1 MHDIVVWI
9 QTVLIPTLGPFGL
22 FVVAFFDSS
31 FLSVPEINDV
41 LVVTSSAGNP
51 STAWMYVVAATL
63 GSLAGCSALWY
74 IGRRGGEAF
83 LIRKFGRD
91 RVDQT
96 RSTFKKWDILALAI
110 PAMLPPPMPFKIF
123 VLSSGV
129 FGVPF
134 RRFAATLVV
143 ARGLRYV
150 FWGFMGATYGAEAL
164 ALLKRFDAWFDANSV
179 VILSIFAAFVLVVVC
194 VYYARHKLFQRPNGR
209 LL

>member
-1 MHDIVVWI
+1 MHGIVVWI
-9 QTVLIPTLGPFGL
+9 QTVLVPTLGPLGL

-41 LVVTSSAGNP
+41 LVVTSSAAHP
-51 STAWMYVVAATL
+51 STAWMYVLAATA
-63 GSLAGCSALWY
+63 GSLAGCSTLWY
-74 IGRRGGEAF
+74 IGRRGGEGF
-83 LIRKFGRD
+83 LMRKFGRD

-96 RSTFKKWDILALAI
+96 RAIFKKWDILALAI

-134 RRFAATLVV
+134 RRFAVTLIV

-150 FWGFMGATYGAEAL
+150 IWGVMGAAYGDEAL
-164 ALLKRFDAWFDANSV
+164 ALLKQFDRWFDERGV
-179 VILSIFAAFVLVVVC
+179 VLLAVAVALGVAGLALYYVLRRP
-194 VYYARHKLFQRPNGR
+194 ARPSSGP

>member
-41 LVVTSSAGNP
+41 LVVTSSAGHP
-51 STAWMYVVAATL
+51 ATAWMYVLAATL

-74 IGRRGGEAF
+74 IGRSGGEAF
-83 LIRKFGRD
+83 LVRKFGRD

-96 RSTFKKWDILALAI
+96 RATFERWDILALAI

-123 VLSSGV
+123 VLSAGV
-129 FGVPF
+129 FGLPY
-134 RRFAATLVV
+134 RRFAATLIV

-150 FWGFMGATYGAEAL
+150 FWGVMGATYGDEAL
-164 ALLKRFDAWFDANSV
+164 AVLKEFDRWFDERAAVLLSV
-179 VILSIFAAFVLVVVC
+179 AAVVV
-194 VYYARHKLFQRPNGR
+194 VVGVALYYLLRKPARPPSDP

>member
-1 MHDIVVWI
+1 MSGILLWI

-41 LVVTSSAGNP
+41 LVVSSAAARP
-51 STAWMYVVAATL
+51 ATAWMYVAAATF
-63 GSLAGCSALWY
+63 GSLGGCSALWY
-74 IGRRGGEAF
+74 IGRRGGEA
-83 LIRKFGRD
+83 LLVRKFGRD

-96 RSTFKKWDILALAI
+96 RAAFKKWDILALAI

-129 FGVPF
+129 FGLPY
-134 RRFAATLVV
+134 RRFALTLIV
-143 ARGLRYV
+143 ARGLRYI
-150 FWGFMGATYGAEAL
+150 FWGFMGAMYGDEAL
-164 ALLKRFDAWFDANSV
+164 ALLRRFDRWFDDR
-179 VILSIFAAFVLVVVC
+179 AAMLLYVAIAVVVLA
-194 VYYARHKLFQRPNGR
+194 VALYFALRRPERPAGTP

>member
-1 MHDIVVWI
+1 MTQIVLWI
-9 QTVLIPTLGPFGL
+9 QTVLVPTLGPLGL

-31 FLSVPEINDV
+31 FLSVPEVNDI
-41 LVVTSSAGNP
+41 LVVTSSAAHP
-51 STAWMYVVAATL
+51 KTAWIYVVAATF

-83 LIRKFGRD
+83 LVRRFGRE

-96 RSTFKKWDILALAI
+96 RATFKKWDILALAI
-110 PAMLPPPMPFKIF
+110 PAMLPPPVPFKIF

-129 FGVPF
+129 FGLPF
-134 RRFAATLVV
+134 RRFAITLIV

-150 FWGFMGATYGAEAL
+150 FWGVMGAMYGDEAL
-164 ALLKRFDAWFDANSV
+164 ALLKRFDRWFDESGLLLLYAAIAIV
-179 VILSIFAAFVLVVVC
+179 VIGVAL
-194 VYYARHKLFQRPNGR
+194 YYALRKPARPAGTP

>member
-41 LVVTSSAGNP
+41 LVVTSAAGNP
-51 STAWMYVVAATL
+51 ATAWMYVLAATV

-74 IGRRGGEAF
+74 VGRRGGEA
-83 LIRKFGRD
+83 LLVRKFGRD
-91 RVDQT
+91 RVDRT
-96 RSTFKKWDILALAI
+96 RSTFTKWDILALAI

-129 FGVPF
+129 FGVPY
-134 RRFAATLVV
+134 RRFAVTLIV

-150 FWGFMGATYGAEAL
+150 FWGVMGATYGDEAL
-164 ALLKRFDAWFDANSV
+164 ALLKRFDAWFELHGA
-179 VILSIFAAFVLVVVC
+179 VILSILAALVIAVVAVL
-194 VYYARHKLFQRPNGR
+194 YLRRKAPQPPGGP

>member
-9 QTVLIPTLGPFGL
+9 QTVLIPTLGPVGL

-41 LVVTSSAGNP
+41 LVVTSSAGRP
-51 STAWMYVVAATL
+51 ATAWMYVLAATA

-83 LIRKFGRD
+83 LVRKFGRD

-96 RSTFKKWDILALAI
+96 RAHFKKWDILALAI

-129 FGVPF
+129 FGLPY
-134 RRFAATLVV
+134 RRFAATLIV

-150 FWGFMGATYGAEAL
+150 FWGVMGAAYGDEGL
-164 ALLKRFDAWFDANSV
+164 ALLQRFDRWFDDRVV
-179 VILSIFAAFVLVVVC
+179 VILSAAVAVVVVGIALYFVLRKP
-194 VYYARHKLFQRPNGR
+194 ARPPAGP

>member
-1 MHDIVVWI
+1 MHGIVVWL

-31 FLSVPEINDV
+31 FLSVPEVNDV
-41 LVVTSSAGNP
+41 LVVTSSAATP
-51 STAWMYVVAATL
+51 ATAWMYVLAATL

-74 IGRRGGEAF
+74 LGRRGGEAF
-83 LIRKFGRD
+83 LVRRFGRD

-134 RRFAATLVV
+134 RRFAATLIF
-143 ARGLRYV
+143 ARGLRYT
-150 FWGFMGATYGAEAL
+150 FWGVMGATYGEEAL
-164 ALLKRFDAWFDANSV
+164 ALLKRFDAWFAANAIVIGAV
-179 VILSIFAAFVLVVVC
+179 VAALVLSGLA
-194 VYYARHKLFQRPNGR
+194 VYYVRRKVVRPPAGP

>member
-9 QTVLIPTLGPFGL
+9 QTILIPTLGPFGL

-41 LVVTSSAGNP
+41 LVVSSAAGHP
-51 STAWMYVVAATL
+51 ETAWMYVLAATM

-83 LIRKFGRD
+83 LVRKFGRD

-129 FGVPF
+129 FGVPY
-134 RRFAATLVV
+134 RRFAATLIV

-150 FWGFMGATYGAEAL
+150 FWGVMGATYGEEAL
-164 ALLKRFDAWFDANSV
+164 ASLKTFDAWFEQHGPL
-179 VILSIFAAFVLVVVC
+179 ILSVLAAFVIAGVAFYLV
-194 VYYARHKLFQRPNGR
+194 RRRPAKPPAAP

>member
-51 STAWMYVVAATL
+51 ATAWMYVLAATL

-74 IGRRGGEAF
+74 VGRRGGEAF
-83 LIRKFGRD
+83 LVRRFGRD

-96 RSTFKKWDILALAI
+96 RAHFKKWDILALAI

-129 FGVPF
+129 FGIPY
-134 RRFAATLVV
+134 RRFASTLIV

-150 FWGFMGATYGAEAL
+150 FWGVMGATYGDEAL
-164 ALLKRFDAWFDANSV
+164 ALLQRFDAWFAENGLA
-179 VILSIFAAFVLVVVC
+179 ILSTVAAVVV
-194 VYYARHKLFQRPNGR
+194 VGVAAYYLLRKPARPEDGA

>member
-41 LVVTSSAGNP
+41 LVVTSSAGDP
-51 STAWMYVVAATL
+51 ATAWMYVLAATL

-83 LIRKFGRD
+83 LVKKFGRD

-96 RSTFKKWDILALAI
+96 RAHFKKWDILALAI

-129 FGVPF
+129 FGLPY
-134 RRFAATLVV
+134 RRFAATLIV
-143 ARGLRYV
+143 ARGLRYI
-150 FWGFMGATYGAEAL
+150 FWGVMGATYGDEAL
-164 ALLKRFDAWFDANSV
+164 ALLQRFDRWFDDRWV
-179 VILSIFAAFVLVVVC
+179 VILSIAAAVVV
-194 VYYARHKLFQRPNGR
+194 VGIALYYVLRKPARPVAGP

>member
-9 QTVLIPTLGPFGL
+9 QSVLIPALGPFGL

-41 LVVTSSAGNP
+41 LVVTSAAGRP
-51 STAWMYVVAATL
+51 ATAWMYVLAATA

-83 LIRKFGRD
+83 LVRKFGRD

-96 RSTFKKWDILALAI
+96 RATFKKWDILALAV
-110 PAMLPPPMPFKIF
+110 PAMLPPPMPFKVF

-129 FGVPF
+129 FGVPY

-143 ARGLRYV
+143 ARGLRYL
-150 FWGFMGATYGAEAL
+150 FWGVMGATYGEEAL
-164 ALLKRFDAWFDANSV
+164 GVLKRFDAWFGVNAS
-179 VILSIFAAFVLVVVC
+179 VILSVLALVVV
-194 VYYARHKLFQRPNGR
+194 VGAAAYYLRRKPAGPPAGP

>member
-1 MHDIVVWI
+1 MHDIVLWI
-9 QTVLIPTLGPFGL
+9 QTVLIPTVGPFGL

-41 LVVTSSAGNP
+41 LVVTSAAGTP
-51 STAWMYVVAATL
+51 ATAWIYVLAATM
-63 GSLAGCSALWY
+63 GSLAGCTALWY

-83 LIRKFGRD
+83 LVRRFGRD

-96 RSTFKKWDILALAI
+96 RAHFKKWDILALAI

-129 FGVPF
+129 FGLPY
-134 RRFAATLVV
+134 RRFAATLLV

-150 FWGFMGATYGAEAL
+150 FWGVMGATYGDEAL
-164 ALLKRFDAWFDANSV
+164 AWLKDFDRWFDARAG
-179 VILSIFAAFVLVVVC
+179 IIFAVLAALIVLGVAL
-194 VYYARHKLFQRPNGR
+194 YFFYRKPARPADGP

>member
-1 MHDIVVWI
+1 MHDIIVWI

-41 LVVTSSAGNP
+41 LVVTSSAGRP
-51 STAWMYVVAATL
+51 ATAWTYVLAATL

-83 LIRKFGRD
+83 LVRKFGRD

-96 RSTFKKWDILALAI
+96 RAHFKKWDILALAI

-129 FGVPF
+129 FGLPY
-134 RRFAATLVV
+134 RRFAATLIV

-150 FWGFMGATYGAEAL
+150 FWGFMGAAYGDEAL
-164 ALLKRFDAWFDANSV
+164 ALLQRFDRWFDDRAV
-179 VILSIFAAFVLVVVC
+179 VILSVAVAVAVVGIALYYVLRKP
-194 VYYARHKLFQRPNGR
+194 ARPAGGP

>member
-41 LVVTSSAGNP
+41 LVVTSAAGNP
-51 STAWMYVVAATL
+51 ATAWMYVLAATS

-83 LIRKFGRD
+83 LVRKFGRD

-96 RSTFKKWDILALAI
+96 RATFKKWDLLALAI
-110 PAMLPPPMPFKIF
+110 PAVLPPPMPFKIF

-129 FGVPF
+129 FGLPY

-150 FWGFMGATYGAEAL
+150 FWGAMGAMYGEEAL
-164 ALLKRFDAWFDANSV
+164 ALLKKFDRWFAENALVLLAAV
-179 VILSIFAAFVLVVVC
+179 VLLAAAGIAL
-194 VYYARHKLFQRPNGR
+194 YYLRRKPARPSAGPL
-209 LL
+209 

>member
-41 LVVTSSAGNP
+41 LVVTSSAGHP
-51 STAWMYVVAATL
+51 ATAWMYVLAATS

-83 LIRKFGRD
+83 LVRKFGRD

-96 RSTFKKWDILALAI
+96 RAHFKKWDILALAI
-110 PAMLPPPMPFKIF
+110 PAVLPPPMPFKIF

-129 FGVPF
+129 FGVPY

-150 FWGFMGATYGAEAL
+150 FWGVMGATYGDEAL
-164 ALLKRFDAWFDANSV
+164 ALLKHFDAWFAERAA
-179 VILSIFAAFVLVVVC
+179 VILSVVAAIVVAGVAL
-194 VYYARHKLFQRPNGR
+194 YLIRRKPARPADRP

>member
-1 MHDIVVWI
+1 MSDILVWI
-9 QTVLIPTLGPFGL
+9 QTVLVPTLGPFGL

-41 LVVTSSAGNP
+41 LVVSSAAASPG
-51 STAWMYVVAATL
+51 TAWMYVGAATF

-83 LIRKFGRD
+83 LVRRFGRE

-96 RSTFKKWDILALAI
+96 RAAFKKWDILALAL
-110 PAMLPPPMPFKIF
+110 PAMLPPPVPFKIF

-129 FGVPF
+129 FGIPY
-134 RRFAATLVV
+134 RRMAITLIV

-150 FWGFMGATYGAEAL
+150 FWGVMGALYGDEAL
-164 ALLKRFDAWFDANSV
+164 ALLKRFDLWFDERGG
-179 VILSIFAAFVLVVVC
+179 VILLVVAAV
-194 VYYARHKLFQRPNGR
+194 VVVGAALYYVLRKPARPAGTP

>member
-41 LVVTSSAGNP
+41 LVVTSSAAHP
-51 STAWMYVVAATL
+51 STSWLYVLAATS

-74 IGRRGGEAF
+74 IGRRGGEA
-83 LIRKFGRD
+83 LLVRKFGPD
-91 RVDQT
+91 RVART
-96 RSTFKKWDILALAI
+96 RAAFKKWDILALAI
-110 PAMLPPPMPFKIF
+110 PAVLPPPMPFKIF
-123 VLSSGV
+123 VISSGV

-134 RRFAATLVV
+134 RRFAATLIV
-143 ARGLRYV
+143 ARGLRYA
-150 FWGFMGATYGAEAL
+150 FWGVMGVAYGEEAL
-164 ALLKRFDAWFDANSV
+164 ALLKEFDSWFAERATVIFSV
-179 VILSIFAAFVLVVVC
+179 TAVLALAGLAYYFLRRNAVRPPAA
-194 VYYARHKLFQRPNGR
+194 P

>member
-1 MHDIVVWI
+1 MTHIVLWI
-9 QTVLIPTLGPFGL
+9 QTVLIPTLGPLGL

-51 STAWMYVVAATL
+51 ATAWTYVLAATL
-63 GSLAGCSALWY
+63 GSLSGCSALWY

-83 LIRKFGRD
+83 LVRKFGRD

-96 RSTFKKWDILALAI
+96 RAHFKKWDLLALAV
-110 PAMLPPPMPFKIF
+110 PGMLPPPMPFKIF

-129 FGVPF
+129 FGLPY
-134 RRFAATLVV
+134 RRFAITLIV

-150 FWGFMGATYGAEAL
+150 FWGYMGAMYGDEAL
-164 ALLKRFDAWFDANSV
+164 ALLRDFDRWFDEEWVVVLSV
-179 VILSIFAAFVLVVVC
+179 AVALLVVGIAL
-194 VYYARHKLFQRPNGR
+194 YYVLRKPARPDDAP

>member
-9 QTVLIPTLGPFGL
+9 QTVLIPTLGPVGL

-31 FLSVPEINDV
+31 FLSVPEVNDV
-41 LVVTSSAGNP
+41 LVVTSSAGRP
-51 STAWMYVVAATL
+51 ATAWMYVLAATL

-74 IGRRGGEAF
+74 IGRRGGEAY
-83 LIRKFGRD
+83 LVRKFGRD

-96 RSTFKKWDILALAI
+96 RATFEKWDILALAI
-110 PAMLPPPMPFKIF
+110 PGMLPPPMPFKIF

-129 FGVPF
+129 FGLPY
-134 RRFAATLVV
+134 RRFAATLIV

-150 FWGFMGATYGAEAL
+150 FWGVMGATYGDEAL
-164 ALLKRFDAWFDANSV
+164 ALLQEFDRWFDDRVV
-179 VILSIFAAFVLVVVC
+179 VIASVAAAAVVVGMALYF
-194 VYYARHKLFQRPNGR
+194 VRRKPARPPAGR

>member
-41 LVVTSSAGNP
+41 LVVTSSAANP
-51 STAWMYVVAATL
+51 ATAWMYVLAATL

-74 IGRRGGEAF
+74 VGRRGGEAF
-83 LIRKFGRD
+83 LVRRFGRD

-96 RSTFKKWDILALAI
+96 RAHFKKWDILALAI

-129 FGVPF
+129 FGVPY

-150 FWGFMGATYGAEAL
+150 FWGVMGATYGDEAL
-164 ALLKRFDAWFDANSV
+164 AVLKEFDRWFDENATV
-179 VILSIFAAFVLVVVC
+179 LLIIVAAVVVAG
-194 VYYARHKLFQRPNGR
+194 VALYFVRRTPARPPGGP

>member
-1 MHDIVVWI
+1 MHGIVVWI

-31 FLSVPEINDV
+31 FLSVPEVNDL
-41 LVVTSSAGNP
+41 LVVTSAAGNP
-51 STAWMYVVAATL
+51 RTAWMYVGAATL
-63 GSLAGCSALWY
+63 GSLAGCTALWY
-74 IGRRGGEAF
+74 IGRRGGEAL

-96 RSTFKKWDILALAI
+96 RFAFQKWDILALAI
-110 PAMLPPPMPFKIF
+110 PSMLPPPMPFKIF

-134 RRFAATLVV
+134 PRFAATLIV
-143 ARGLRYV
+143 ARGLRYT
-150 FWGFMGATYGAEAL
+150 FWGVMGALYGEEAL
-164 ALLKRFDAWFDANSV
+164 ALLKRFDAWFAANAL
-179 VILSIFAAFVLVVVC
+179 VILSVLAAAVLAAVA
-194 VYYARHKLFQRPNGR
+194 VYYARRKPIQPPAGP

>member
-41 LVVTSSAGNP
+41 LVVTSAAGNP
-51 STAWMYVVAATL
+51 ATAWMYVLAATM

-74 IGRRGGEAF
+74 VGRRGGEAF
-83 LIRKFGRD
+83 LVRKFGRD

-96 RSTFKKWDILALAI
+96 RATFQKWDILALAI

-129 FGVPF
+129 FGLPY
-134 RRFAATLVV
+134 RRFAATLIV

-150 FWGFMGATYGAEAL
+150 FWGIMGATYGDEAL
-164 ALLKRFDAWFDANSV
+164 ALLQQFDRWFDERAA
-179 VILSIFAAFVLVVVC
+179 VILSVAAAAVVVGVA
-194 VYYARHKLFQRPNGR
+194 VYYLLRKPPRPTGGP

>member
-1 MHDIVVWI
+1 MHGIVVWI

-41 LVVTSSAGNP
+41 LVVTSSAGHP
-51 STAWMYVVAATL
+51 ATAWMYVLAATL

-74 IGRRGGEAF
+74 VGRRGGEA
-83 LIRKFGRD
+83 LLVRKFGRD

-96 RSTFKKWDILALAI
+96 RATFKKWDILAIAI

-129 FGVPF
+129 FGVPY
-134 RRFAATLVV
+134 RRFAATLIV

-150 FWGFMGATYGAEAL
+150 FWGVMGATYGDAAL
-164 ALLKRFDAWFDANSV
+164 ALLREFDRWFEERGV
-179 VILSIFAAFVLVVVC
+179 LILFIVAAVVVA
-194 VYYARHKLFQRPNGR
+194 VVVSYYVRRKPERPPASP

>member
-1 MHDIVVWI
+1 MHHIVVWI

-31 FLSVPEINDV
+31 FLSVPEVNDV
-41 LVVTSSAGNP
+41 LVVTSAAGHP
-51 STAWMYVVAATL
+51 ATAWMYVMAATF
-63 GSLAGCSALWY
+63 GSVSGCSALWY

-96 RSTFKKWDILALAI
+96 RAAFKKWDILALAI

-123 VLSSGV
+123 VVSSGV
-129 FGVPF
+129 FGLPY
-134 RRFAATLVV
+134 RRFAVTLLV
-143 ARGLRYV
+143 ARGIRYV
-150 FWGFMGATYGAEAL
+150 FWGVMGAMYGEAAL
-164 ALLKRFDAWFDANSV
+164 ALLQRFDRWFDESGLLVLYVALAAI
-179 VILSIFAAFVLVVVC
+179 VIGAALYYVLRKS
-194 VYYARHKLFQRPNGR
+194 ARPAGTP

>member
-1 MHDIVVWI
+1 MHHIVVWI

-22 FVVAFFDSS
+22 FLVAVCDSS

-41 LVVTSSAGNP
+41 LVVTSAAGHP
-51 STAWMYVVAATL
+51 AAAWMYVLAATL
-63 GSLAGCSALWY
+63 GSLAGCSALWS
-74 IGRRGGEAF
+74 IGRSGGEAF
-83 LIRKFGRD
+83 LVRKFGRD

-96 RSTFKKWDILALAI
+96 RAHFKKWDILALAI

-129 FGVPF
+129 FGLPY
-134 RRFAATLVV
+134 RRFAATLIV

-150 FWGFMGATYGAEAL
+150 FWGVMGATYGDEAL
-164 ALLKRFDAWFDANSV
+164 ALLQKFDSWFHARAGG
-179 VILSIFAAFVLVVVC
+179 ILSVAAAVVV
-194 VYYARHKLFQRPNGR
+194 VGIAAYYLLRKPARPADGP

>member
-41 LVVTSSAGNP
+41 LVVTSSAGHP
-51 STAWMYVVAATL
+51 ATAWMYVLAATL

-74 IGRRGGEAF
+74 VGRRGGEA
-83 LIRKFGRD
+83 LLVRKFGRD

-96 RSTFKKWDILALAI
+96 RAHFKKWDILALAI

-129 FGVPF
+129 FGLPY
-134 RRFAATLVV
+134 RRFAATLIV
-143 ARGLRYV
+143 ARGLRYI
-150 FWGFMGATYGAEAL
+150 FWGIMGATYGDAAL
-164 ALLKRFDAWFDANSV
+164 AALQEFDRWFDDRWV
-179 VILSIFAAFVLVVVC
+179 VILSVAAAVVV
-194 VYYARHKLFQRPNGR
+194 VGIALYYVLRKPERPADR
-209 LL
+209 PLL

>member
-41 LVVTSSAGNP
+41 LVVTSSAGRP
-51 STAWMYVVAATL
+51 ATAWMYVLAATA

-83 LIRKFGRD
+83 LVRKFGRD

-96 RSTFKKWDILALAI
+96 RAHFKKWDILALAI

-129 FGVPF
+129 FGLPY
-134 RRFAATLVV
+134 RRFAATLIV

-150 FWGFMGATYGAEAL
+150 FWGVMGAAYGDEAL
-164 ALLKRFDAWFDANSV
+164 ALLQRFDRWFDDRAV
-179 VILSIFAAFVLVVVC
+179 VILSAAIAVVVVGIALYFVLRKP
-194 VYYARHKLFQRPNGR
+194 ARPPAAP

>member
-9 QTVLIPTLGPFGL
+9 QTVLIPALGPFGL

-41 LVVTSSAGNP
+41 LVVTSSAGRP
-51 STAWMYVVAATL
+51 AAAWMYVLAATL

-74 IGRRGGEAF
+74 VGRRGGEAF
-83 LIRKFGRD
+83 LVRKFGRD

-96 RSTFKKWDILALAI
+96 RAHFKKWDILALAI

-129 FGVPF
+129 FGLPY
-134 RRFAATLVV
+134 RRFAATLIV

-150 FWGFMGATYGAEAL
+150 FWGVMGATYGDAAL
-164 ALLKRFDAWFDANSV
+164 AVLQEFDGWFEERAA
-179 VILSIFAAFVLVVVC
+179 VILTALAAVVVLG
-194 VYYARHKLFQRPNGR
+194 VALYFVRRKPERPPGGP

>member
-22 FVVAFFDSS
+22 FAVAFFDSS

-41 LVVTSSAGNP
+41 LVVTSSAGHP
-51 STAWMYVVAATL
+51 ATAWMYVLAATS
-63 GSLAGCSALWY
+63 GSLVGCTALWY

-83 LIRKFGRD
+83 LVRKFGRD

-96 RSTFKKWDILALAI
+96 RAHFKKWDILALAI
-110 PAMLPPPMPFKIF
+110 PAVLPPPMPFKIF

-129 FGVPF
+129 FGVPY

-150 FWGFMGATYGAEAL
+150 FWGVMGATYGDEAL
-164 ALLKRFDAWFDANSV
+164 ALLKQFDAWFAERAA
-179 VILSIFAAFVLVVVC
+179 VILSVLAASVVAGVALYFVRRKP
-194 VYYARHKLFQRPNGR
+194 ARPADRP

>member
-1 MHDIVVWI
+1 VHDIVVWI
-9 QTVLIPTLGPFGL
+9 QTVLIPTLGPVGL
-22 FVVAFFDSS
+22 LVVAFFDSS

-41 LVVTSSAGNP
+41 LVVTSSAGRP
-51 STAWMYVVAATL
+51 ATAWMYVLAATL

-74 IGRRGGEAF
+74 IGRRGGEAY
-83 LIRKFGRD
+83 LVRRFGRE

-96 RSTFKKWDILALAI
+96 RATFEKWDILALAI

-129 FGVPF
+129 FGLPY
-134 RRFAATLVV
+134 RRVAATLIV

-150 FWGFMGATYGAEAL
+150 FWGVMGATYGDEAL
-164 ALLKRFDAWFDANSV
+164 ALLRQFDQWFDDRPV
-179 VILSIFAAFVLVVVC
+179 VILSIAAAVVV
-194 VYYARHKLFQRPNGR
+194 VGVSLYYVLRKPARPPAGR

>member
-31 FLSVPEINDV
+31 FLSVTEINDV
-41 LVVTSSAGNP
+41 LVVTSAAGHP
-51 STAWMYVVAATL
+51 ATAWMYVLAATL

-83 LIRKFGRD
+83 LVRKFGRD

-129 FGVPF
+129 FGVPY

-150 FWGFMGATYGAEAL
+150 FWGVMGAAYGDEAL
-164 ALLKRFDAWFDANSV
+164 ALLKTFDAWFERHGPA
-179 VILSIFAAFVLVVVC
+179 ILSVLAALVVAGVALYM
-194 VYYARHKLFQRPNGR
+194 VRRKPAKRPAGP